1 MSLIV
6 SDPTI
11 EGMTTESA
19 PLPTAGPIAALTGRA
34 DPRLLAA
41 AGCLCI
47 ALTSVLIKVSGASGA
62 TSAFWR
68 CALALP
74 LLAVLAF
81 SEARRT
87 RVRAKILLPL
97 LAGLGL
103 GLDFVL
109 WGEAIPRVGAGVA
122 TMLLSVQVVIV
133 PLLAFVFLKERPDP
147 RFKFVAPTL
156 IGGIVLAGGVFGSS
170 TTGSNPVLGLVF
182 ALAAGAGYSGYL
194 LLLRLSSSPAT
205 QVRSLS
211 LATVSAGFVSVVLGL
226 PFGRLD
232 LAPSLPSLGWFA
244 ALAIVG
250 QVVGWLLIA
259 GALPRLAASTG
270 ATMML
275 LQPVGAV
282 AFGFLLLSERP
293 GALQLVGCVIV
304 LAAVCFAGRGAA
316 KKPAVQSSARLSP
329 TASSSPRAMSLN
341 SSRR

>member
-1 MSLIV
+1 
-6 SDPTI
+6 
-11 EGMTTESA
+11 MTTESA

-74 LLAVLAF
+74 LLAILAF

-87 RVRAKILLPL
+87 RVGAKILLPL

-156 IGGIVLAGGVFGSS
+156 IVGIVLAGGVFGSS
-170 TTGSNPVLGLVF
+170 MSGSSMSGSNPVLGMVF

-211 LATVSAGFVSVVLGL
+211 LATVSAGFVSVALGL

-244 ALAIVG
+244 ALALVG
-250 QVVGWLLIA
+250 QVIGWLLIA

-293 GALQLVGCVIV
+293 GALQLAGCVIV
-304 LAAVCFAGRGAA
+304 LGAVCFAGRGATKRPAGQPSA
-316 KKPAVQSSARLSP
+316 KLNPAE
-329 TASSSPRAMSLN
+329 SSSPRAMSLN